1 MSFGFGIG
9 KTVEKKKTT
18 KDSFGFG
25 IKKTEEE
32 EQQKQPVKSDYV
44 TEEMK
49 VDRRNRVAEYQKDL
63 NKKSTATYD
72 SPLVKD
78 SYLPQSTRENPTL
91 AAGSFEQSKAPRE
104 DYKLQQK
111 TFEAQKSLDVAPP
124 ILRQLLI
131 GSGISP
137 EDIAKE
143 AISME
148 EKGKIY
154 TVGRALELG
163 LVTPGMVP
171 GEGSLFGKISR
182 ASKVAS
188 KVDDVKVNTKSLTTK
203 IKTQA
208 VNTASLEVK
217 PTTPTPIKTTALETP
232 ITPLKPIT
240 KKLYKVDD
248 LPKKPSGVANVAEP
262 LIKEAKKF
270 KTADEFARKT
280 GNIQINTS
288 SRGNEIVRLFPKD
301 IIKGKGITTKELF
314 FELNK
319 ARKRS
324 GSDKVFS
331 TASSERALGFHQIL
345 ITQGL
350 LKNYRRVGKGFSAEL
365 TAKSKAM
372 KTSPLTEIF
381 NKATKIK
388 PTKVIQK
395 TLPKAP
401 EVKPSGVAKQIEA
414 KAIEKG
420 LIDKGFDEL
429 ADFSSSTIKQQA
441 EMASQYSIDDMKL
454 IAKGEVELPE
464 GMRSGTAL
472 SVVEDFAIANNDVE
486 LLRELVKSPLTRQLS
501 ESASELSLSRIRE
514 SNSPVRKM
522 EEIISDKIKYI
533 EKKTGKK
540 VELLEKDEVIK
551 IKSSIN
557 KTIAQKATKQSWS
570 EFIDSI
576 QC

>member
-171 GEGSLFGKISR
+171 GEGSLFGKIGK
-182 ASKVAS
+182 ASKIAS
-188 KVDDVKVNTKSLTTK
+188 EIDEIPQKPPIRPQEAIREVLPPKTAKPLTKVEQPLEAVTK
-203 IKTQA
+203 
-208 VNTASLEVK
+208 
-217 PTTPTPIKTTALETP
+217 
-232 ITPLKPIT
+232 
-240 KKLYKVDD
+240 
-248 LPKKPSGVANVAEP
+248 AEP
-262 LIKEAKKF
+262 LTLEAKEA
-270 KTADEFARKT
+270 
-280 GNIQINTS
+280 
-288 SRGNEIVRLFPKD
+288 P
-301 IIKGKGITTKELF
+301 IT
-314 FELNK
+314 
-319 ARKRS
+319 
-324 GSDKVFS
+324 
-331 TASSERALGFHQIL
+331 
-345 ITQGL
+345 
-350 LKNYRRVGKGFSAEL
+350 
-365 TAKSKAM
+365 
-372 KTSPLTEIF
+372 
-381 NKATKIK
+381 
-388 PTKVIQK
+388 
-395 TLPKAP
+395 
-401 EVKPSGVAKQIEA
+401 KPSGVAKQIEA